1 VSLGMGFFYST
12 KAARCGNAGY
22 EISEIVSAI
31 RYLLVGVQRY
41 IL

>member
-1 VSLGMGFFYST
+1 MGFFYSS
-12 KAARCGNAGY
+12 KLPGAENAGY

-41 IL
+41 AL